1 MIVFLLVVGVC
12 RESIACWTWGFG
24 TMEIV
29 NGQLSEQTTAL
40 GAFVGVVIVLD

>member
-12 RESIACWTWGFG
+12 REGIVHWTWGSG

-29 NGQLSEQTTAL
+29 NGQLSERTTAL
-40 GAFVGVVIVLD
+40 GAFVVVVVLD